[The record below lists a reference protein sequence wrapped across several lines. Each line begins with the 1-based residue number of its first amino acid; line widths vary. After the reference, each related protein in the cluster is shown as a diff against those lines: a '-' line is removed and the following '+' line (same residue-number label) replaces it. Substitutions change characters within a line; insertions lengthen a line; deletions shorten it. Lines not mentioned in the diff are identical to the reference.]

1 MTVKE
6 FEDLRRAC
14 LANARSFV
22 AACKK
27 LDNRGNKHIKYHL
40 ATLALEEVGKI
51 EMVAMQRMASKKE
64 PTAEELNLGVDDHER
79 KLFWAFWGASF
90 GRSPITQKQIDEQ
103 RGLAKT
109 IHAKRLSSLY
119 VDTLRPQQ
127 PGANITVS
135 ELDNIIAL
143 AEARYGMAKYAG
155 TTRDDSD
162 MSDKEKTVINWFLHA
177 SDDINERKFIF
188 SGASNAKLA
197 ELGDAKE
204 WINWLYEESEK
215 RKTEGLALVQEELQ
229 RKKPDAK
236 DANKPKWRVRIKIQ
250 SHSHSIR
257 PKPLNNWN
265 KSVDWIKLTPTK
277 DKNELLI
284 DFTLGANVPLA
295 AVWDASWSMSKFF
308 VTTINIATSGYL
320 WWNAPRD
327 IARFYEQIDDL
338 DRPGYAVAPQISPQ
352 LDVNWKD
359 QHRVLDDGVLSMVAR
374 DYAYLM
380 EEVYS
385 IAPRENALGRYTHGL
400 AMLAKNDVH
409 LRFETNI
416 WQEFWFGLKDMVLAF
431 GEAEKLEDVVKML
444 KKQFPKSLHELLDE
458 CETLESR
465 LEEEPLKPLK
475 DITLEE
481 VYKAKVA
488 YDLYI
493 GLKAKAWAK
502 NKGSK
507 K

>member
-1 MTVKE
+1 MTIKE
-6 FEDLRRAC
+6 FEDLRKAC
-14 LANARSFV
+14 LANARSFI

-40 ATLALEEVGKI
+40 AALALEEIGKI

-64 PTAEELNLGVDDHER
+64 PTAEELNLGIDDHER

-90 GRSPITQKQIDEQ
+90 GHSPITQKQIDEQ

-109 IHAKRLSSLY
+109 IHTKRLSSLY
-119 VDTLRPQQ
+119 VDTLKPLQ

-135 ELDNIIAL
+135 ELDNIIKL

-155 TTRDDSD
+155 TARDDSD
-162 MSDKEKTVINWFLHA
+162 MSDKEKTVITWFLHA

-197 ELGDAKE
+197 ELGSAKK
-204 WINWLYEESEK
+204 WVNWLYEEAEK
-215 RKTEGLALVQEELQ
+215 RKNEGLTLLHEELQ
-229 RKKPDAK
+229 RQKPNVK
-236 DANKPKWRVRIKIQ
+236 DGSKPKWKVRIKIQ
-250 SHSHSIR
+250 SHSHSVR

-265 KSVDWIKLTPTK
+265 KTVDWIKLTPTK
-277 DKNELLI
+277 DKSELLI
-284 DFTLGANVPLA
+284 DFTLPSNIPLTA
-295 AVWDASWSMSKFF
+295 LWDASWDMSKFF
-308 VTTINIATSGYL
+308 ITTMNIATSGYF
-320 WWNAPRD
+320 WWNVPRD
-327 IARFYEQIDDL
+327 IAKFYEQIDDL
-338 DRPGYAVAPQISPQ
+338 DRPGYALAPQISPN

-359 QHRVLDDGVLSMVAR
+359 QHMVLDDTALSMVAR
-374 DYAYLM
+374 DRAYLM
-380 EEVYS
+380 EAVYFDK
-385 IAPRENALGRYTHGL
+385 PRKRALGRYTNGL

-416 WQEFWFGLKDMVLAF
+416 WQEFWFGLKDMVLAY
-431 GEAEKLEDVVKML
+431 GEAKKLEDTIEVL
-444 KKQFPKSLHELLDE
+444 KKQFPENLHEVLNE
-458 CETLESR
+458 CEILEGK
-465 LEEEPLKPLK
+465 LEKEPSKPLK
-475 DITLEE
+475 DITLQE

-502 NKGSK
+502 SK
-507 K
+507 VAKK